1 MKDVGQLFQYYLPHL
16 YAKMNLPNYDSELIP
31 IDLKEKFHTRADK
44 AQKLSESTEAQNYF
58 YILLLMKLIDEKRI
72 DLAKDF
78 VDFASSQLV
87 NEFSRTMD
95 YFIAKV
101 YYYKGLIYEKQG
113 KLNLLCAEF
122 FDAYRAAAN

>member
-1 MKDVGQLFQYYLPHL
+1 
-16 YAKMNLPNYDSELIP
+16 
-31 IDLKEKFHTRADK
+31 
-44 AQKLSESTEAQNYF
+44 
-58 YILLLMKLIDEKRI
+58 MKLIDEKRI